1 MRRKLAGLFIFVV
14 LALIFVLLR
23 ITAINA
29 TDGAQYSQQ
38 VLSNMQSKYTTSTL
52 PFKRGD
58 IVDRNGT
65 VLATSEKRYNLILDC
80 KVANSNEKY
89 MEPTVRALNEFFGG
103 KTDVNGTEI
112 TEASLQERL
121 TSEDTRTSMYQVLT
135 KDLTVEEKQA
145 WDDYIAEAYLDED
158 ERTISD
164 EEATLRKRIA
174 GVWFEEEYVRTYP
187 LGSLAC
193 DVIGFTY
200 GDNEAS
206 WGIEGY
212 YTNTLNGTDGRK
224 YGYWDTTSEI
234 EQTIV
239 DPVDGNTV
247 QSTIDVNVQQV
258 CEEYIAAFEE
268 EYKDGP
274 YSNSDGAK
282 NIGVVVMNPN
292 DGSILAM
299 ASSDPY
305 DLNKPYVLPGEE
317 EEKDP
322 SELTDKDMEEL
333 NELWRNYCISD
344 TFEPGSTYKP
354 ITVAAALEDASLTGD
369 ETFLCDG
376 YEEIAGTTIR
386 CVQTEG
392 HGELTLGGSIAMSCN
407 DALMQI
413 ASSLG
418 ASEYAKYQSLF
429 NFGTRTGIDLPGEAT
444 GIIRNADTMAEVDLA
459 TASFG
464 QGFTVTMVQQA
475 AALSALANGGY
486 YYVPHVVSSVRDSDG
501 NLKKTY
507 DSTLVRQVVST
518 ETADL
523 VKSYMR
529 EVVTSGTGTGSA
541 LNGYS
546 SGAKTGTAQKIPRG
560 NGKYTLTVGSFVPY
574 DDPQVLIYVVVDE
587 PNTDYKIDSRYAQY
601 LGRDILRDIL
611 PYLGIYP
618 DQETDGSDEDFYL
631 YDFNNIDGV
640 YGKSEADDAAA
651 DEEQAEGAEGE
662 LSETVSDTNVP
673 VPQGEEDPSNTAGGN
688 NEETDGVTNEDAGFY
703 LADVE

>member
-29 TDGAQYSQQ
+29 TDGNQYSQQ

-80 KVANSNEKY
+80 KVANSNENY
-89 MEPTVRALNEFFGG
+89 LEPTIEALNSFFGG
-103 KTDVNGTEI
+103 KEDANGTVISED
-112 TEASLQERL
+112 SLRERL
-121 TSEDTRTSMYQVLT
+121 TSEDTSTSMYQVLT
-135 KDLTVEEKQA
+135 KGLTVEEKQA
-145 WDDYIAEAYLDED
+145 WDDYIAEAYLDEE
-158 ERTISD
+158 ERTVSD
-164 EEATLRKRIA
+164 EEALSRKRIA

-247 QSTIDVNVQQV
+247 QSTIDVNIQQV

-268 EYKDGP
+268 EYADGP

-282 NIGVVVMNPN
+282 NIGVIVMDPN

-305 DLNKPYVLPGEE
+305 DLNAPYTLPGDDEE
-317 EEKDP
+317 TDT

-354 ITVAAALEDASLTGD
+354 ITVAAALEDGTLSGD

-376 YEEIAGTTIR
+376 YEEIAGTKIK
-386 CVQTEG
+386 CVETDG
-392 HGELTLGGSIAMSCN
+392 HGELTLAGSLAMSCN

-413 ASSLG
+413 AASLG
-418 ASEYAKYQSLF
+418 TSEFSKYQSLF
-429 NFGTRTGIDLPGEAT
+429 NFGSRTGIDLPGEAT
-444 GIIRNADTMAEVDLA
+444 GIIREADTMADVDLA

-464 QGFTVTMVQQA
+464 QGFTVTMVQEA
-475 AALSALANGGY
+475 AALSALVNGGY
-486 YYVPHVVSSVRDSDG
+486 YYEPHVVSTVRDSDG

-518 ETADL
+518 ETADS

-529 EVVTSGTGTGSA
+529 EVVTNGTGTGSA

-560 NGKYTLTVGSFVPY
+560 NGKYTLSVGSFVPY

-587 PNTDYKIDSRYAQY
+587 PNTDYKVDSRYAQY
-601 LGRDILRDIL
+601 LARDILRDIL

-618 DQETDGSDEDFYL
+618 DQETTVSDEEFYR
-631 YDFNNIDGV
+631 YDFDNIDGV
-640 YGKSEADDAAA
+640 AGGEDTDDADADD
-651 DEEQAEGAEGE
+651 EQASGAEGE
-662 LSETVSDTNVP
+662 ISETVSDTNVP
-673 VPQGEEDPSNTAGGN
+673 VPQGEEDPENTAGGN
-688 NEETDGVTNEDAGFY
+688 NEVTDGVTNEDAGFSIT
-703 LADVE
+703 DVE